1 MKIPDNFIKFFD
13 KYLNKDAYS
22 KIFGAKI
29 QIVYCLKIYLA
40 RFARNVVKWDFFKE
54 FSYAMSNNFLEAR
67 EDWEIPQ
74 IESRC
79 YTVYTCRCRISISV
93 DIPSR

>member
-67 EDWEIPQ
+67 EVGKSPKLSPDAIQ
-74 IESRC
+74 
-79 YTVYTCRCRISISV
+79 YTLVVVAISV